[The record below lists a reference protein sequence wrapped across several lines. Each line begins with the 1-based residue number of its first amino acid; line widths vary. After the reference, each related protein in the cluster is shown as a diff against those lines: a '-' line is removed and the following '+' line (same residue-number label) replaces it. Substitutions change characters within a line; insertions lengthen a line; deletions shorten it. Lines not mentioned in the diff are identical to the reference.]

1 MKSVKGYLHPDAV
14 DMLFRTSE
22 RATNT
27 GTILRDM
34 NDGEI
39 ILSLGAQHM
48 LRTDSRFP
56 EDHQAT
62 FHRFGQHTI
71 QRIELAM
78 QDAVSYKRTTEL
90 LLEDQSDK
98 AMQFFRLVVS
108 PSEKVE
114 SQGLVIA
121 TISDVTQEQKIRH
134 DFKLQSMLLDQI
146 QDSIIAVDKFGTI
159 FYWNQGAERIF
170 KLPKSEMLGAH
181 IDRLGPG
188 FDVAIYEEMHRTGEA
203 FRKAEW
209 CHEQAEDGDVWVRVT
224 TCPISDEH
232 GDFAGV
238 LGVSK
243 CITEEKR
250 LSLENE
256 RQRSYLEAVYEA
268 TGLSIIC
275 LKTDRKI
282 IMINSLAKELFYQ
295 VEGVD
300 VVAGMSTDQLHVGEC
315 HLKDLV
321 DGFLRGELNSHE
333 SFAKIDGKP
342 HWLNCE
348 IRPLVIPGKESEEAD
363 LVITFKDIT
372 DLKTSEINLIDT
384 ESRFR
389 KLFENNSYGIAVYSL
404 EGFAIETNE
413 AYQKLTARSN
423 EELRQTNVHE
433 ILHPEDVPDSDCA
446 TYIAK
451 TEFPRLKR
459 FVGKDGSLRYGNLH
473 LSLMQ
478 NIAGEDEYILVMAR
492 DVSFEVE
499 LEQSKRSLEDRQ
511 RVLLEDGLDAV
522 FLVNEEGLVQY
533 ATSSVNN
540 VLGLRDQ
547 QVQGNRID
555 FLLGIAPADLS
566 TLLSD
571 VLQVNEQGSI
581 VFYTPCKQSND
592 RKWLEVHVSN
602 RMNTPAV
609 SGIVMVVRDVSL
621 ERQYLMDRWQFTM
634 KLEKEKE
641 TAEEIGRLKS
651 AFLANMSHEIR
662 TPLNGIIGLS
672 NLISHESL
680 EEQIQEYA
688 GIQKESSMRLLDTV
702 NSILDMARLEAG
714 KTQAHQERTA
724 LLDNAQR
731 IVKPFIFSAEGKGLE
746 FIFDAE
752 ISPKSEV
759 MVAPG
764 VLNLILNNLI
774 GNAIKF
780 TDEGRISVVLREEG
794 STHLSI
800 QVSDTGIGIAE
811 ENFDRMFQ
819 PFEQESSGF
828 NRRYEGTGLGLAITK
843 RFVELANGTIEMQST
858 KGMGTS
864 FNVRLPKYTNTTND

>member
-27 GTILRDM
+27 GTILCDM
-34 NDGEI
+34 NDGDI
-39 ILSLGAQHM
+39 ILSSGAQQM
-48 LRTDSRFP
+48 LKTKSRFP

-62 FHRFGQHTI
+62 FHRFGQHII

-78 QDAVSYKRTTEL
+78 QDAMSFKRSTEL
-90 LLEDQSDK
+90 LLEDQSQK

-108 PSEKVE
+108 PSEKLE

-121 TISDVTQEQKIRH
+121 TIADVTQERKIRH

-170 KLPKSEMLGAH
+170 KLPKSEMLGSH

-203 FRKAEW
+203 FKQAEW

-224 TCPISDEH
+224 TCPITDEE
-232 GDFAGV
+232 GEFAGV

-243 CITEEKR
+243 DITEEKR
-250 LSLENE
+250 LSIENE

-268 TGLSIIC
+268 TGLSTIC
-275 LKTDRKI
+275 LDSKRKI
-282 IMINSLAKELFYQ
+282 RMINKQAKQLFFQSEGLDVIPGMKASELK
-295 VEGVD
+295 
-300 VVAGMSTDQLHVGEC
+300 VGDCE
-315 HLKDLV
+315 LQKLIQKYNQEERSSFESYV
-321 DGFLRGELNSHE
+321 KVNGEP
-333 SFAKIDGKP
+333 K
-342 HWLNCE
+342 WLNCE
-348 IRPLVIPGKESEEAD
+348 LRPLNVPGQEEQEPD
-363 LVITFKDIT
+363 LVLTFKDIT
-372 DLKTSEINLIDT
+372 EQKRSEITLIDT

-389 KLFENNSYGIAVYSL
+389 KLFESNSYGIAIYTLNGVAV
-404 EGFAIETNE
+404 EANQ
-413 AYQKLTARSN
+413 AYQELTGRTN
-423 EELRQTNVHE
+423 DELRHTNVQE

-459 FVGKDGSLRYGNLH
+459 FVDKEGTIRYGNLH
-473 LSLMQ
+473 LSLLPSVS
-478 NIAGEDEYILVMAR
+478 GEDEYILAMAR

-499 LEQSKRSLEDRQ
+499 LEQSKRRLEDRQ

-522 FLVNEEGLVQY
+522 FLMNQEGQVQY

-547 QVQGNRID
+547 QVEGNHID
-555 FLLGIAPADLS
+555 FVLGLSPGDLKTLLADL
-566 TLLSD
+566 LKVDDSD
-571 VLQVNEQGSI
+571 SI
-581 VFYTPCKQSND
+581 VFYTPCKQSNG
-592 RKWLEVHVSN
+592 RKWLEVHASN
-602 RMNTPAV
+602 RMSNPCV
-609 SGIVMVVRDVSL
+609 QGIVMVIRDISI

-634 KLEKEKE
+634 KLEQEKE
-641 TAEEIGRLKS
+641 AAEEVGRMKS

-672 NLISHESL
+672 NLINHES
-680 EEQIQEYA
+680 EEDQIQEYA
-688 GIQKESSMRLLDTV
+688 SIQKESSMRLLDTV

-714 KTQAHQERTA
+714 KTQAYQERTK
-724 LLDNAQR
+724 LLLNTER
-731 IVKPFIFSAEGKGLE
+731 IIKPFIFSAEGKGLE
-746 FIFDAE
+746 FVFDSQVS
-752 ISPKSEV
+752 INDEV
-759 MVAPG
+759 MIASG

-774 GNAIKF
+774 ANAIKF
-780 TDEGRISVVLREEG
+780 TVEGRVHVILREDG
-794 STHLSI
+794 PAHLSI
-800 QVSDTGIGIAE
+800 EVIDTGIGIAE
-811 ENFDRMFQ
+811 ENQERMFQ

-828 NRRYEGTGLGLAITK
+828 NRRFEGTGLGLAITK
-843 RFVELANGTIEMQST
+843 RFVELSNGTIEVKST
-858 KGMGTS
+858 KGVGAT
-864 FNVRLPKYTNTTND
+864 FIVRLPKFINKKR